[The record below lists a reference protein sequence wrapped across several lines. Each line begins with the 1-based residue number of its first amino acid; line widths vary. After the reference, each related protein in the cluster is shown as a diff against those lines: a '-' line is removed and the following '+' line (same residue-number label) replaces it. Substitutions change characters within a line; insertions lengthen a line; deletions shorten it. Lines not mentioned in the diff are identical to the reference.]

1 MDAGIAESIDECDR
15 RMVEG
20 RFFVLDPLVGQT
32 QQEEQQG
39 FGILDLDQVG
49 FSISLIDPSIMVQG
63 QPPHLGM
70 KIRIGNRVCRDQD
83 PDWKSGLPGSNRDC
97 RSYRTR

>member
-1 MDAGIAESIDECDR
+1 MYAGIAETIDECDR

-20 RFFVLDPLVGQT
+20 RFLVLDPLVGQT
-32 QQEEQQG
+32 QQEKQQG

-49 FSISLIDPSIMVQG
+49 FSISLVDPPVVVQG

-70 KIRIGNRVCRDQD
+70 
-83 PDWKSGLPGSNRDC
+83 
-97 RSYRTR
+97 